1 MTIGATYPLAV
12 AAPYWT
18 CQDQTTYTLG
28 GGVCSGSRIG
38 RVLAD
43 NDRMTYARMRRHQ
56 TQAFSLTGPDQI
68 IAGVQGTD
76 LGVWDLPP
84 TDGVQAAEWVLL
96 CEIEYDGAG
105 GETVHACP
113 YTVGAGVRGEDGGWL
128 RRTDYPMVGIV
139 SPWTPTIDAQA
150 YTISARANAQIG
162 RYGLALYS
170 EINTTATYAASAD
183 DTVQMI
189 QPGLIHINNPVA
201 GMATGAWAIRLTDG
215 IAGAGI
221 SMWWDILSITI
232 VGVSA
237 TVHVY
242 DPSGILTGPMPV
254 TLSGV
259 VAWEARKV
267 STCTIRSLQLREM
280 PRTVSL

>member
-189 QPGLIHINNPVA
+189 QPGLIHINQAHRRDRRGGDLDVVGHPLDHHRGGLRHRA
-201 GMATGAWAIRLTDG
+201 RL
-215 IAGAGI
+215 
-221 SMWWDILSITI
+221 
-232 VGVSA
+232 
-237 TVHVY
+237 
-242 DPSGILTGPMPV
+242 
-254 TLSGV
+254 
-259 VAWEARKV
+259 
-267 STCTIRSLQLREM
+267 
-280 PRTVSL
+280 